1 MNFKK
6 FLPIIFV
13 TFSTFTYGQ
22 QTVDKFK
29 LYGFIRNDF
38 YYNSRQNVES
48 IDGVYHLFPKPIE
61 IASGVDKNGAPQAE
75 MLSIATRLGLDINGS
90 DIFGAKSSGK
100 IEADFAGFSSNYYV
114 LRVRHAYIKLNWA
127 KTELLL
133 GQTWHPLFG
142 SVMPTIPSLNAG
154 APFQPFNR
162 SPQFRLKYNI
172 SSSLSVTASANYQM
186 QYTSSGPL
194 GPSSVYMKN
203 AMLPDLFLGT
213 ECKTEHWISGT
224 GIDVKTIQ
232 PVSEKL
238 TSMVAIIYSQYVTTK
253 FQLKGK
259 IILGQNMSDY
269 VMPYGYGVSD
279 TTSTGG
285 PKSFSN
291 INMISGWI
299 NAVYGSK
306 VQTGINRV
314 EELKLFAINTGVKR
328 IGIAHCVGM
337 TREALD
343 LRNRLSDKFEVYTVD
358 CKYAKIKGSEML
370 NDETVSGTSCNP
382 AGQADFLARN
392 ETDLNISFG
401 LCVGHDILFNIKSK
415 APTTT
420 LVVKDREHKHNTY
433 KEFAINS

>member
-75 MLSIATRLGLDINGS
+75 MLSIATRLGLDLNGS
-90 DIFGAKSSGK
+90 DVFGAKSSGK

-114 LRVRHAYIKLNWA
+114 LRIRHAYIKLNWA

-238 TSMVAIIYSQYVTTK
+238 TSMAVVIYSQYATSK

-259 IILGQNMSDY
+259 VIFGQNMSDY
-269 VMPYGYGVSD
+269 VMPFGYGVSD
-279 TTSTGG
+279 TTTTGG

-306 VQTGINRV
+306 VQTGINIGYSQNLGSSENLISKNGKITTYGSGVCDQIMLNRLYRIQPFV
-314 EELKLFAINTGVKR
+314 SYNLPTLKLSLEFDLTSAEYGKLESNGRGSNPYSVYNKR
-328 IGIAHCVGM
+328 LGASV
-337 TREALD
+337 
-343 LRNRLSDKFEVYTVD
+343 
-358 CKYAKIKGSEML
+358 
-370 NDETVSGTSCNP
+370 
-382 AGQADFLARN
+382 
-392 ETDLNISFG
+392 
-401 LCVGHDILFNIKSK
+401 
-415 APTTT
+415 
-420 LVVKDREHKHNTY
+420 TY
-433 KEFAINS
+433 FF